1 MNMSTETLKI
11 SLAQKILGISDN
23 NLLEKLKA
31 IIEKE
36 NIIGYDT
43 NGNPI
48 SESQYIEEMNLLI
61 NDIDN
66 GTAELYTTEEV
77 KKSIID
83 ENNLE

>member
-1 MNMSTETLKI
+1 MSTETLKI

-23 NLLEKLKA
+23 SLLEKLKA

-43 NGNPI
+43 KGSPI
-48 SESQYIEEMNLLI
+48 TENQYIQEMNMLI

-66 GTAELYTTEEV
+66 GTAELYTIEEV